1 MKTRNDFAQTSLAKL
16 AVSGRLFPPHDDV
29 YISLIEVEKFKPPF
43 PETFVLLMAISQV
56 PNKIQQCVPHF
67 SSQGFLSRREVSR
80 GFLMVFKKVT
90 LRYKS
95 SLKTWQLTQWPLSTI
110 SQALFLIWMNIL
122 ETYDG
127 HNISHVMKG
136 DEYYPFIHEFRHFF
150 TFQVCH

>member
-1 MKTRNDFAQTSLAKL
+1 LKTRNDFAQTSLAKL
-16 AVSGRLFPPHDDV
+16 AVSGRLFPHDDV

-56 PNKIQQCVPHF
+56 SNKIQQFVLHF

-95 SLKTWQLTQWPLSTI
+95 SLKNMAAHSMAP
-110 SQALFLIWMNIL
+110 
-122 ETYDG
+122 
-127 HNISHVMKG
+127 
-136 DEYYPFIHEFRHFF
+136 
-150 TFQVCH
+150 